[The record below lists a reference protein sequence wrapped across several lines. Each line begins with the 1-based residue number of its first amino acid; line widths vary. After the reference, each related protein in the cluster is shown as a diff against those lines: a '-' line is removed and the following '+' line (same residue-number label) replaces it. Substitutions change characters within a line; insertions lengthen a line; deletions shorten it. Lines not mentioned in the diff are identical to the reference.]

1 MPTPPFLLSVAQM
14 RRLSPH
20 FPLSHGI
27 PRVDDRRV
35 LSGIIYVIRHGM
47 QWRDAPTAYGPHKT
61 LYNRFIR
68 WSRMGVFDRI
78 FAALAAE
85 GGPPGRLMI
94 DSTHLKAHRTAASLL
109 QKGLFPRCIGRTKG
123 GLNSKLHAA
132 CDGQGRPVVLLLT
145 EGQASD
151 HLGAALMLP
160 RLPAGARELIADRG
174 YDSARFRDALITQ
187 GIAPCIPSTRSR
199 KQPIPHDALLYRQR
213 HRIEI
218 MFGRLKDWRRIAM
231 RYDRCAHAFFS
242 AITLA
247 ATVTFWLNQ

>member
-1 MPTPPFLLSVAQM
+1 MPTPPFLLTTAQM

-27 PRVDDRRV
+27 ARVDDRRV
-35 LSGIIYVIRHGM
+35 LSGIIYVIRNGL
-47 QWRDAPTAYGPHKT
+47 QWRDAPAAYGPHKT
-61 LYNRFIR
+61 LYNRFVR

-78 FAALAAE
+78 FAALSAE
-85 GGPPGRLMI
+85 GGPPERLMI

-109 QKGLFPRCIGRTKG
+109 KRGLFPRCIGRTKG

-151 HLGAALMLP
+151 HRGAALMLQ
-160 RLPAGARELIADRG
+160 RLPPARELIGDRG
-174 YDSARFRDALITQ
+174 YDSGRFRADLSAR

-199 KQPIPHDALLYRQR
+199 KQPIPHDAVLYRQR

-231 RYDRCAHAFFS
+231 RYDRCAHTFFS

-247 ATVTFWLNQ
+247 ATVIFWLGQ